1 MQVYDSLEAVGTME
15 KRIQN
20 VGTTERLEGITTCGS
35 VRISKAKGIDDK
47 TKFAWW
53 IPYTLRKCNV
63 IILSTRY
70 CIIRKT
76 HKEGIEITLNVEQ
89 AYKIYEKNQNRFWR
103 NSLEK
108 EMHNTRTAF
117 EILENDTPH
126 PLVSC
131 KKFTSHLILY
141 VNMDS
146 SRK

>member
-76 HKEGIEITLNVEQ
+76 HKK
-89 AYKIYEKNQNRFWR
+89 A
-103 NSLEK
+103 
-108 EMHNTRTAF
+108 
-117 EILENDTPH
+117 
-126 PLVSC
+126 
-131 KKFTSHLILY
+131 
-141 VNMDS
+141 
-146 SRK
+146 SRLH